1 MSKYHKII
9 LGTASFEPNYGFK
22 KIKISKKKIFEI
34 LRFAK
39 KKKLIIDT
47 SRLYGSSLYYLKNLK
62 FSGKRVIS
70 KFSKNI
76 NICKPEDVEKEFLI
90 DINILNTKKILG
102 YLIHNSNVFFLKDAD
117 KYYKNLINLKKKN
130 IIDNIGVS
138 VYSISEAKKILK
150 KFKLDIIQIPINAMN
165 LNSKMFN
172 FLKLAKKKKVKIHA
186 RSIFLQGT
194 LVSSIKKNEYI
205 KNYNLK
211 LEKILKKKKI
221 NKVNYLFNLINSQKL
236 IDKIVIGV
244 ENLDQLKEL
253 IYLKRSKF
261 ENFLLNKN
269 IKNNHIDPRNWN

>member
-1 MSKYHKII
+1 
-9 LGTASFEPNYGFK
+9 
-22 KIKISKKKIFEI
+22 
-34 LRFAK
+34 
-39 KKKLIIDT
+39 
-47 SRLYGSSLYYLKNLK
+47 
-62 FSGKRVIS
+62 
-70 KFSKNI
+70 
-76 NICKPEDVEKEFLI
+76 
-90 DINILNTKKILG
+90 
-102 YLIHNSNVFFLKDAD
+102 
-117 KYYKNLINLKKKN
+117 
-130 IIDNIGVS
+130 
-138 VYSISEAKKILK
+138 
-150 KFKLDIIQIPINAMN
+150 MN